1 MDDKTLKSCQFPEN
15 LKLADITPVFKG
27 DNKKLVKNYRPVNV
41 LPTFSKVFEKIIEKQ
56 IVNHV
61 NTFLSPCLWLQKQVQ
76 YLICSF
82 VITRKVE
89 KDHFREE

>member
-41 LPTFSKVFEKIIEKQ
+41 LPTFSEVFEKIIEKQ

-61 NTFLSPCLWLQKQVQ
+61 NTFLSLSLWLQKHAQ